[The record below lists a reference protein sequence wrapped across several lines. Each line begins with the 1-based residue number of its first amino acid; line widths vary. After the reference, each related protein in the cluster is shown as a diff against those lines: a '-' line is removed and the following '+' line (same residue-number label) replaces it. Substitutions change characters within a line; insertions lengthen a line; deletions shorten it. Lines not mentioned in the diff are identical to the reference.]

1 MQKWLRLEEKLA
13 AQPTD
18 EVSHWASGAL
28 YGETFCGMKRG
39 KPTHYAAG
47 KYSVES
53 DVTPSRHLIRRL
65 TLGNAVGIFKDNLVP
80 FGANAEG
87 IRPKRP
93 SALPHLPLKGK
104 AF

>member
-18 EVSHWASGAL
+18 EVSRWESGAL

-47 KYSVES
+47 MYSVGS
-53 DVTPSRHLIRRL
+53 DVIPSRHLIRVFDPPSPQGEGLRSAEADSL
-65 TLGNAVGIFKDNLVP
+65 LWPFVSFIYIKDP
-80 FGANAEG
+80 GAD
-87 IRPKRP
+87 
-93 SALPHLPLKGK
+93 
-104 AF
+104 AFA